1 MLRTLS
7 ITLLAACAAAPRAPS
22 PSPSPTP
29 NPNPN
34 PNPNPT
40 PNPNPNPSPTPATAT
55 ASAPADVPR
64 FARLDVDPEKTFPLR
79 AKLRHAGPLYLAH
92 DAPPAST
99 GDGRWVLLPVT
110 VIDGDTGG
118 TPRRPRLVCD
128 EGDARVAVYMDA
140 RDLGTVALSGAVIEP
155 SPGPAPAPDAP
166 GVHLA
171 AGALIDADATGDPA
185 HVHYKGL
192 FLTADGVV
200 PRDHV
205 DVVYTPD
212 PEATAPATDGKLLGN
227 VELRASPGGA
237 IVARIA
243 KQKGISNELYVQRLG
258 APKRGFVKIRYDEDD
273 AYAIGWVPQR
283 AVKAIPSDDGGE
295 YGGMVGNGTG
305 GPSPSVKLARG
316 TLLADPASDAIVGVV
331 TSDAAFECRG
341 DCAGP
346 APRVAVDACAG
357 TVELRARRAR

>member
-1 MLRTLS
+1 
-7 ITLLAACAAAPRAPS
+7 
-22 PSPSPTP
+22 
-29 NPNPN
+29 
-34 PNPNPT
+34 
-40 PNPNPNPSPTPATAT
+40 
-55 ASAPADVPR
+55 VPR
-64 FARLDVDPEKTFPLR
+64 FARLDLDPEKAFPLR
-79 AKLRHAGPLYLAH
+79 AKIRHAGPLYLAH
-92 DAPPAST
+92 DAPAAAA

-110 VIDGDTGG
+110 AIDGDAGG
-118 TPRRPRLVCD
+118 TPRRPRLVCG

-140 RDLGTVALSGAVIEP
+140 RDLGAVALSGAVIEP
-155 SPGPAPAPDAP
+155 SPGPPPTPDAP

-171 AGALIDADATGDPA
+171 AGALIEADVTADPA
-185 HVHYKGL
+185 HVRYKGL

-212 PEATAPATDGKLLGN
+212 AAVTPPASDGELVGN
-227 VELRASPGGA
+227 VELRASPRGP

-243 KQKGISNELYVQRLG
+243 KQPGVGNELYVQRLG

-283 AVKAIPSDDGGE
+283 AVKTIPSDDGSE

-305 GPSPSVKLARG
+305 GPSPSVKLTRG
-316 TLLADPASDAIVGVV
+316 TLLADPATDAIVGVV